1 MSEQEESMVS
11 YWSGAEGLGTPWGA
25 TGWVLKSRSSWR
37 WNPTGDGCC
46 TRYSWWRSL
55 GPVCAGRLRPP
66 STSDSQPTGLLLPL
80 RAGLTLTVTYKCVL
94 LISSVYVSPNRQS
107 KRAVTGSRE
116 TNFLSHFQVA
126 LQLNY
131 LTNVSLIFSNYA
143 QNKRFDNFS

>member
-11 YWSGAEGLGTPWGA
+11 YWSWAEGLGTPWGA

-46 TRYSWWRSL
+46 TRYSWGRSL

-94 LISSVYVSPNRQS
+94 LISSVCQS
-107 KRAVTGSRE
+107 KQAIKTSRYWLE
-116 TNFLSHFQVA
+116 RNQFPISFSSGPSTKLSHKCISHLFKLCPEQKVW
-126 LQLNY
+126 
-131 LTNVSLIFSNYA
+131 
-143 QNKRFDNFS
+143 